1 MVENIREVIKEE
13 VNNQEIHNCLS
24 CPHAFAG
31 DIGIE
36 CWRRKSEGIVVAL
49 TEDQIFMNC
58 AARDVETYPVGQ
70 LSDKYLEWMKER
82 EYKSDLDLRNMVYE
96 KDIVGGD

>member
-1 MVENIREVIKEE
+1 MVENIREAIKEE
-13 VNNQEIHNCLS
+13 VNNQEVHNCLS

-36 CWRRKSEGIVVAL
+36 CWRRKSEGIVVTL

-58 AARDVETYPVGQ
+58 AARDVEQYPVGQ
-70 LSDKYLEWMKER
+70 LSNKYLEWIKER
-82 EYKSDLDLRNMVYE
+82 EYKSDLDLRLKEYNKILDLE
-96 KDIVGGD
+96 

>member
-1 MVENIREVIKEE
+1 MVENIREAIKEE
-13 VNNQEIHNCLS
+13 VNNQEVHNCLS

-82 EYKSDLDLRNMVYE
+82 EYKSDLDLRNMAYE

>member
-13 VNNQEIHNCLS
+13 VNNQEVHNCLS

-49 TEDQIFMNC
+49 LRIQIFMNC
-58 AARDVETYPVGQ
+58 AAR
-70 LSDKYLEWMKER
+70 M
-82 EYKSDLDLRNMVYE
+82 
-96 KDIVGGD
+96 